1 MGDFLLEVATGVRPV
16 MVFGAQLVLVV
27 AILYFVRFV
36 LYRLFRN
43 FCELFDLLLICFS
56 AYGGGYIAAVAL
68 KTFTSM
74 SKVAANVT
82 GYLVCCVLII
92 LATRDYE
99 YLWVAIAY
107 RVVCALCFWVVFTPM
122 IEKSQKFVDNFHYDP
137 SNLAMKVLLY
147 TASLV
152 VFGYFCTVEA
162 VHRRHMY
169 MEIL

>member
-1 MGDFLLEVATGVRPV
+1 MGNFVLEVATGVRPV

-27 AILYFVRFV
+27 AILFFVRFV

-43 FCELFDLLLICFS
+43 FCEGFDLLLIAVS

-68 KTFTSM
+68 KTFTSV

-82 GYLVCCVLII
+82 GYLLCCVLIM
-92 LATRDYE
+92 LATRRRE
-99 YLWVAIAY
+99 YLWVAISY
-107 RVVCALCFWVVFTPM
+107 RVVCALIYWVMFTPM

-162 VHRRHMY
+162 VHSRHTV
-169 MEIL
+169 ME